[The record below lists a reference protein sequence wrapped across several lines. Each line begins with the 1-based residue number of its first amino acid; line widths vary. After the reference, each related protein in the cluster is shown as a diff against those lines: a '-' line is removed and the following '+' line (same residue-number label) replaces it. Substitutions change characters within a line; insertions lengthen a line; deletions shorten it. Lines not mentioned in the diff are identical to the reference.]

1 MTGGSESLLVGRGT
15 RTHATWPNAPGSRLL
30 QPKTHRMKFA
40 RSLSGLRRG
49 SKGWGQVGEAKPTIL
64 RRPDETNRLL
74 ERMLSA
80 A

>member
-1 MTGGSESLLVGRGT
+1 MQ
-15 RTHATWPNAPGSRLL
+15 A
-30 QPKTHRMKFA
+30 KTHKMKFA

-49 SKGWGQVGEAKPTIL
+49 SKGWGQVGEAKPMIL
-64 RRPDETNRLL
+64 CQPDETNRLL